1 MFKGVGNK
9 TGTCDYLG
17 HPVPLLEGE
26 ISKQESYVS
35 KGTLKS
41 DQPRMPKAVWR
52 LRSDK
57 NHQQEI
63 DSSMTAHDS
72 INLLM
77 SFLKLEISE
86 EL

>member
-35 KGTLKS
+35 KGDLFGGLRHNAS
-41 DQPRMPKAVWR
+41 LALSLSIQFMYLLQPNVE
-52 LRSDK
+52 
-57 NHQQEI
+57 H
-63 DSSMTAHDS
+63 
-72 INLLM
+72 
-77 SFLKLEISE
+77 FISN
-86 EL
+86 